1 MVVRTAYFPIHI
13 GGAPIHKKGGPT
25 GIIVRVLEF
34 GMFACAPGV
43 GAVWTNPALAVCF
56 PLLRVP
62 FSTLGLQAN
71 DWSDRILKMYAGSH
85 AVLCQAFL

>member
-1 MVVRTAYFPIHI
+1 MVVRAAYFPTHI
-13 GGAPIHKKGGPT
+13 GGAPIHKKSGPT

-56 PLLRVP
+56 PFYVFRFLH
-62 FSTLGLQAN
+62 S
-71 DWSDRILKMYAGSH
+71 
-85 AVLCQAFL
+85 AFKPTIGVIEF